1 MSVSTAV
8 LMAEEGDELRR
19 IRERKLARMMEGTS
33 APSVPVGAIDVT
45 DADFDGAIS
54 GSGLAVVDCWAPWC
68 GPCKMLSPVIDSLAQ
83 RYAGQVTFLKLN
95 TDQNQRTA
103 ARFAVMSIPT
113 VLIFKNGQPVERM
126 VGAQPENVLDGLIRR
141 HL

>member
-1 MSVSTAV
+1 
-8 LMAEEGDELRR
+8 MAEVDDELQR
-19 IRERKLARMMEGTS
+19 IRERKLARMMEGTN
-33 APSVPVGAIDVT
+33 APPVPAGPIDVT
-45 DADFDGAIS
+45 DADFDGAIAA
-54 GSGLAVVDCWAPWC
+54 SGLCVVDCWAPWC
-68 GPCKMLSPVIDSLAQ
+68 GPCKMLSPVIDSLAR